1 MLILN
6 LYDILWQKSN
16 DQCSYFLVLKR
27 AQYVPYKELTGWVKV
42 KWSSLFQKTC
52 IDFGRWTKADFA
64 FLINI
69 MTLINRNGS
78 LYSKKSIKI
87 IFTIFGSDETGRNS
101 CHLPELL
108 KLHKF
113 SKCCSFVIF
122 HFTIKNYTQFIPT
135 YCVVSKFRK
144 SGTYPM
150 YVSDSRG
157 YTVKK

>member
-1 MLILN
+1 MSQNRILASKVWKN
-6 LYDILWQKSN
+6 APFRLHLTKIGAVLTLLV
-16 DQCSYFLVLKR
+16 FL
-27 AQYVPYKELTGWVKV
+27 
-42 KWSSLFQKTC
+42 
-52 IDFGRWTKADFA
+52 
-64 FLINI
+64 
-69 MTLINRNGS
+69 
-78 LYSKKSIKI
+78 
-87 IFTIFGSDETGRNS
+87 FTIFGSDETGRNS
-101 CHLPELL
+101 CHLPELV

-157 YTVKK
+157 